1 MWEASLPLRR
11 SAVAHQTGTP
21 VASRLVVASPL
32 VVASGLA
39 PRWAAKQPQ
48 SIGMRSIRHSSAAG
62 SGAAAQPN
70 AGQARSPQQARS
82 PTKIRS
88 L

>member
-1 MWEASLPLRR
+1 MIGLREDQQVKVQL
-11 SAVAHQTGTP
+11 VARINQLFP
-21 VASRLVVASPL
+21 VAVNGA

-39 PRWAAKQPQ
+39 PRWAAQQPQ

-70 AGQARSPQQARS
+70 AGQARSPQQARL
-82 PTKIRS
+82 PQ
-88 L
+88 